1 MLARVPTQDHPS
13 FSAWRTATQRYQ
25 SDLLRHH
32 IETLRR
38 LKYRPTGGFCF
49 SWLADPGPMI
59 SASVLDDERQPKD
72 AWRAVTEACRP
83 VIVVSDPLPA
93 VLPVHHPLR
102 LDVHVVNDLR
112 EPVAALVSATA
123 SWRGG
128 HRQWGFRGTIG
139 GDACELVGTLEF
151 AAPER
156 PGELLL
162 GIALTGRTD
171 SGRAISATRRAGA
184 RVV

>member
-1 MLARVPTQDHPS
+1 M
-13 FSAWRTATQRYQ
+13 
-25 SDLLRHH
+25 
-32 IETLRR
+32 
-38 LKYRPTGGFCF
+38 
-49 SWLADPGPMI
+49 
-59 SASVLDDERQPKD
+59 
-72 AWRAVTEACRP
+72 
-83 VIVVSDPLPA
+83 
-93 VLPVHHPLR
+93 
-102 LDVHVVNDLR
+102 HVVNDLR

-128 HRQWGFRGTIG
+128 HRQWGFRGTID

-171 SGRAISATRRAGA
+171 SGTAISATRRAGRACRLSGA
-184 RVV
+184 RTCAVVGRGAERARIAPCHARS